1 MKKNLIIICLIVVA
15 GLVFGGVY
23 IYVTHHDDEQAT
35 EATEVVIEETATG
48 GPAYFDEEPEA
59 DYRLLG
65 KWQNDDNPHW
75 YRVYTSDWERDDYFW
90 GKEWYEDEDVQET
103 DLKWHGNG
111 WFLWRLEGAT
121 ITELAVT
128 DEGLAVIPHIYS
140 FSSLNPDKMSYIEKR
155 DKVVRKFHKLK

>member
-1 MKKNLIIICLIVVA
+1 MSKQTLIILCSAAVTIAALAVA
-15 GLVFGGVY
+15 CAVY
-23 IYVTHHDDEQAT
+23 YHYENKAKVRMIEDEESTNIRHSFDEQM
-35 EATEVVIEETATG
+35 
-48 GPAYFDEEPEA
+48 PQA
-59 DYRLLG
+59 DTNLVG
-65 KWQNDDNPHW
+65 KWQSATNPQWYKVYYDDYDENG
-75 YRVYTSDWERDDYFW
+75 YFW

-128 DEGLAVIPHIYS
+128 DGDIAVIPHIYS

-155 DKVVRKFHKLK
+155 DKVVRNFHKLK

>member
-23 IYVTHHDDEQAT
+23 IYVKHHTDETA
-35 EATEVVIEETATG
+35 EATEVTVEETTTHGAM
-48 GPAYFDEEPEA
+48 YFDEEPEA

-75 YRVYTSDWERDDYFW
+75 YRVYTSDWKRDDYFW

-111 WFLWRLEGAT
+111 WFLWRLEGNT
-121 ITELAVT
+121 VTELAVT
-128 DEGLAVIPHIYS
+128 DEDIAVIPHIYS